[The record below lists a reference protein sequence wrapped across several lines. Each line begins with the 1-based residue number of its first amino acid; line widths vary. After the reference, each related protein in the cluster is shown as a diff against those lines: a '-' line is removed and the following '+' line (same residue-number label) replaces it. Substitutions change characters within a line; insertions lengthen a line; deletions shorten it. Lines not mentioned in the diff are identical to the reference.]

1 MNTSFDLNKNPLIV
15 IWEVTQACDL
25 SCFHC
30 RACAQP
36 RRNPLELSTIEGEK
50 LIRDVAELHPPIF
63 ILTGGDPLK
72 RPDIFYLVRRSVAHG
87 LHPAMTPSATPLLT
101 REAIAELKRA
111 GLSRMAVSLDGS
123 LPELHDAFRGV
134 PGSYARTLEAIHWAN
149 QFGLPIQVNTSI
161 SRRNVHDLENMA
173 GLLKQ
178 FRLVLWSAFFLV
190 PTGRAQIDDLLSA
203 QEVEETFARLY
214 RFSQELPFK
223 VKTTEAQHYRRYVIQ
238 QRMKSKGRV
247 IEIGGNGWEKSVPGL
262 LPINDGKG
270 FVFVSHTGE
279 VCPSGF
285 LPLSAGN
292 VRGQSLA
299 EIYRESPLL
308 QSLRDTARLQ
318 GKCGECEFKE
328 ICGGSRAR
336 AYGVTGNMFAADPC
350 CNYVPRCTLERKKR
364 RVRSSLLRAI
374 RLPLIQQ
381 Q

>member
-36 RRNPLELSTIEGEK
+36 RRNPLELSTLEGEK

-72 RPDIFYLVRRSVAHG
+72 RPDIFYLVRRSAAHG

-101 REAIAELKRA
+101 REAIAELKRS

-190 PTGRAQIDDLLSA
+190 PTGRAQADDLLSA
-203 QEVEETFARLY
+203 QEVEQTFARLY

-238 QRMKSKGRV
+238 QRIKQRRV
-247 IEIGGNGWEKSVPGL
+247 IEIGGDGWEKSVPGL

-285 LPLSAGN
+285 LPVSAGN
-292 VRGQSLA
+292 VRTQSLT

-318 GKCGECEFKE
+318 GKCGECEFKD

-336 AYGVTGNMFAADPC
+336 AYAVTGNMFAADPC
-350 CNYVPRCTLERKKR
+350 CNYIPRSTRERKKR
-364 RVRSSLLRAI
+364 RVRSALLRSV
-374 RLPLIQQ
+374 RQPLVQQ

>member
-15 IWEVTQACDL
+15 IWETTQACDL

-30 RACAQP
+30 RASAHP
-36 RRNPLELSTIEGEK
+36 KRHPLELTTLEAEK

-72 RPDIFYLVRRSVAHG
+72 RPDIFYVVRRAVAHG

-101 REAIAELKRA
+101 REAIADLKRA
-111 GLSRMAVSLDGS
+111 GLSRLAVSLDGS
-123 LPELHDAFRGV
+123 VPELHDAFRGV
-134 PGSYARTLEAIHWAN
+134 PGSYSRTLEAIHWAN
-149 QFGLPIQVNTSI
+149 EFGLPIQVNTSI
-161 SRRNVHDLENMA
+161 SRRNVHDLENM
-173 GLLKQ
+173 GNLLKQ

-203 QEVEETFARLY
+203 DEVEETFGTLY
-214 RFSQELPFK
+214 RLSKELPFK

-238 QRMKSKGRV
+238 QRIKSKGRSTV
-247 IEIGGNGWEKSVPGL
+247 EMSAEGWEKGVSGL

-279 VCPSGF
+279 VHPSGF
-285 LPLSAGN
+285 LPVAAGN
-292 VRGQSLA
+292 VRTRSLA
-299 EIYRESPLL
+299 DIYRDSPIL
-308 QSLRDTARLQ
+308 QSLRDTSLLQ

-336 AYGVTGNMFAADPC
+336 AYAVTGNMFAPDPC
-350 CNYVPRCTLERKKR
+350 CNYVPQQLIKQKSE
-364 RVRSSLLRAI
+364 
-374 RLPLIQQ
+374 LIQIAPL
-381 Q
+381 

>member
-1 MNTSFDLNKNPLIV
+1 MNTSFDLNKSPLIV
-15 IWEVTQACDL
+15 IWETTQACDL

-36 RRNPLELSTIEGEK
+36 RRHPLELTTLEAER
-50 LIRDVAELHPPIF
+50 LIRNVAELRPPIF

-72 RPDIFYLVRRSVAHG
+72 RPDIFYLVRRAVAHG

-101 REAIAELKRA
+101 RDAIAELKRS

-123 LPELHDAFRGV
+123 VPELHDAFRGV
-134 PGSYARTLEAIHWAN
+134 PGSYARTLEAIQWAN
-149 QFGLPIQVNTSI
+149 QFGLPNQVNTSI
-161 SRRNVHDLENMA
+161 SRRNMHDLENMA
-173 GLLKQ
+173 NLLKN

-190 PTGRAQIDDLLSA
+190 PTGRAQMDDLLTA
-203 QEVEETFARLY
+203 LEVEETFATLY

-238 QRMKSKGRV
+238 QRIRSKGHGAV
-247 IEIGGNGWEKSVPGL
+247 AMAGEAWEKGVPGL

-285 LPLSAGN
+285 LPVSGGN
-292 VRGQSLA
+292 VRLQSLA
-299 EIYRESPLL
+299 EIYRESALMK
-308 QSLRDTARLQ
+308 SLRDTSLLE
-318 GKCGECEFKE
+318 GKCGDCEFKE

-336 AYGVTGNMFAADPC
+336 AYAVTGDMFAPDPC
-350 CNYVPRCTLERKKR
+350 CSYVPEAVAQKLQPVTI
-364 RVRSSLLRAI
+364 AG
-374 RLPLIQQ
+374 
-381 Q
+381 